1 MNVKKYLTTLKEYL
15 LMYVLL
21 VLIVPIVLFI
31 FGGSYT
37 DVLVHELLN
46 IPMLLNFVVV
56 LLAASIVVE
65 MLAYLVSVII
75 HLITNK
81 KGKDND

>member
-81 KGKDND
+81 KGRDND

>member
-81 KGKDND
+81 KGGR

>member
-75 HLITNK
+75 RLITNK

>member
-75 HLITNK
+75 RLITNK
-81 KGKDND
+81 KGRDND

>member
-46 IPMLLNFVVV
+46 ISMLLNFVVV

-75 HLITNK
+75 RLITNK
-81 KGKDND
+81 KGEEND

>member
-75 HLITNK
+75 RLITNK
-81 KGKDND
+81 KGGDND

>member
-75 HLITNK
+75 RLITNK
-81 KGKDND
+81 KGEDND